1 MWEVIHL
8 CLKKV
13 KQLIFFL
20 DDIPQEEDGTNILEQ
35 WTEYW
40 NDPHPEW
47 LATAMEDRN
56 SWYGQLPDQEV
67 MDTIN
72 GSLSDFQEEM
82 GLLKDLEVVYMR
94 HKTYRPRRDY
104 VL

>member
-1 MWEVIHL
+1 
-8 CLKKV
+8 
-13 KQLIFFL
+13 
-20 DDIPQEEDGTNILEQ
+20 
-35 WTEYW
+35 
-40 NDPHPEW
+40 
-47 LATAMEDRN
+47 MEDRN

-72 GSLSDFQEEM
+72 GSLSDFQEET

-94 HKTYRPRRDY
+94 HKTYRPPRDY